1 MSEPL
6 VEAAEPEVEVPL
18 PRRKRRWRVLGV
30 LLAALLGGL
39 LYGWF
44 VREQLADTVIAGQME
59 DLGLPG
65 TWTVESVGPG
75 TQIISNIVIG
85 DPKRPDLTVGRA
97 VVKTTLHFGLP
108 TIDKVT
114 LEEARLYGTYTGGKL
129 TFGTLDSVIFAKR
142 DGQKGLPD
150 LNLALVDGRARIETD
165 WGVIG
170 AKAEGKG
177 NLKSGFAGTLAVA
190 GPQLA
195 LGGCKAE
202 RASAFGKVTT
212 ASGKARFDGPVR
224 LQSLRCGAQGL
235 ALGESTV
242 QIVTELNETFDAAK
256 GTYALNTGALGW
268 QGYRAG
274 KTAGKGDFA
283 YAAGDL
289 VASYALTGNAVDLG
303 GAGAGSL
310 TLEGTLRSEDKL
322 ARFNSEGTIRG
333 SNLKGGKALIEG
345 LAGLETSGEGTLL
358 VPLAKQLRAA
368 LTREERGS
376 TLRAEYVL
384 RQNGGITQLTLPFAE
399 LRGGTGARLLGLS
412 KVAVALGMR
421 GGPRFSGRF
430 VTGGAGLPQMDGVAT
445 RTGGGMTARFSLA
458 EYRAG
463 SSSVALPDLRVVQLP
478 GGQIGF
484 SGQALVSGALPG
496 GEVNGLEMPVQG
508 NWSQGGG
515 LAMWRQCTSLS
526 FNRLKI
532 GNLALANK
540 GLVLCPG
547 SQGAI
552 LRSDARGTRLAA
564 GTTGLNLSGTLGTTP
579 IRLKSGAVGFAYPGK
594 LVARAIDVAM
604 GPLAKPSTLKVALFS
619 GDLGKAVTGHFSG
632 TELKLFAV
640 PLDMSEIEGDL
651 RFADND
657 LDITGASLRVTDR
670 EKPAKF
676 EPLIARDGTLQLRST
691 TFTAQAM
698 LREPKSDRE
707 IVQANITHDLD
718 TGAGFAD
725 LKVPGVQFDGKLQPT
740 MLTYAAQ
747 GVIALAKG
755 TVTGTGRIDWDERKL
770 TSTGRFSTDGLDF
783 AAAFGPVTG
792 TRGTVVF
799 TDLLG
804 LVTAPDQRLTLATIN
819 PGIEVHEGEL
829 SFQLEPDR
837 VLVVNGAKWPFIDGT
852 LELMPTR
859 MVLGAAEV
867 RRFTMKV
874 TGANM
879 AKFVNQLEL
888 SNISASGIFDGTL
901 PLVFDEEGGRIEG
914 GLLISRPPGGNL
926 SYVGELT
933 YKDLS
938 AMGNYAF
945 QILRS
950 LDFNRMEIGLDGQID
965 GDILTTF
972 KIEGVRQG
980 PGSKRNFITKQLSKL
995 PVQFN
1000 INIRA
1005 PFYQLVT
1012 SFKSMYD
1019 DAYVRDPRS
1028 LGLIGSDGKKRDPNA
1043 PLPEPSQGPVPAAPP
1058 ASLPPVQP
1066 APQKNDDIQDS
1077 DSRTKP

>member
-1 MSEPL
+1 MSEPV
-6 VEAAEPEVEVPL
+6 VEAAEPEVEVP
-18 PRRKRRWRVLGV
+18 PQRRKKRWRVLGALIV
-30 LLAALLGGL
+30 LLLGGL

-44 VREQLADTVIAGQME
+44 VREQLADTVIAGQMQ

-85 DPKRPDLTVGRA
+85 DPKRPDLTVKRA
-97 VVKTTLHFGLP
+97 IVETTLRFGLP

-114 LEEARLYGTYTGGKL
+114 LEEARLYGSYRGGTL
-129 TFGTLDSVIFAKR
+129 SFGALDSVIFAKR

-150 LNLALVDGRARIETD
+150 LNLALVDGRARVETD

-170 AKAEGKG
+170 AKAEGSG

-195 LGGCKAE
+195 FGGCKAE

-212 ASGKARFDGPVR
+212 ASGRARFDGPMR
-224 LQSLRCGAQGL
+224 LQSLRCPGQTL
-235 ALGESTV
+235 ALGTSTV
-242 QIVTELNETFDAAK
+242 QLAVELNETFDAAK
-256 GTYALNTGALGW
+256 GTYALNTAALGW

-274 KTAGKGDFA
+274 KTEGKGDFA
-283 YAAGDL
+283 FAAGDI
-289 VASYALTGNAVDLG
+289 VASYSLTGSAVDLG
-303 GAGAGSL
+303 GAGAG
-310 TLEGTLRSEDKL
+310 TLVLDGTLRSEDQL
-322 ARFNSEGTIRG
+322 SRFNGEGTINGR
-333 SNLKGGKALIEG
+333 NLKGGKALIET

-358 VPLAKQLRAA
+358 APLAKQIRAA
-368 LTREERGS
+368 LAREERGS
-376 TLRAEYVL
+376 SLRADYTLR
-384 RQNGGITQLTLPFAE
+384 QTGGITQVTLPFAE

-430 VTGGAGLPQMDGVAT
+430 VTGGAGLPQMEGVAE
-445 RTGGGMTARFSLA
+445 RKGGGMTARFSLA

-463 SSSVALPDLRVVQLP
+463 SSSVALPDLRLEQLP
-478 GGQIGF
+478 SGQIGF
-484 SGQALVSGALPG
+484 AGRALVSGPLPG
-496 GEVNGLEMPVQG
+496 GEVRGLQMPVQG
-508 NWSQGGG
+508 NWSENGG
-515 LAMWRQCTSLS
+515 LAVWRQCTPVS
-526 FNRLKI
+526 FDRLKV
-532 GNLALANK
+532 GNLALAGR

-552 LRSDARGTRLAA
+552 LISDARGIRLAA
-564 GTTGLNLSGTLGTTP
+564 GTTGLNLAGTLGTTP
-579 IRLKSGAVGFAYPGK
+579 IRLRSGVVGFAYPGK
-594 LVARAIDVAM
+594 LVAKAIDVSI

-619 GDLGKAVTGHFSG
+619 GELGKAVTGRFSG

-640 PLDMSEIEGDL
+640 PLDMSEVEGDL
-651 RFADND
+651 RFANNE
-657 LDITGASLRVTDR
+657 LDITGASLKVTDR
-670 EKPAKF
+670 TKPAKF
-676 EPLIARDGTLQLRST
+676 EPMIARDGALQLRST
-691 TFTAQAM
+691 TFTAQAV

-707 IVQANITHDLD
+707 IVHTSIEHDLD
-718 TGAGFAD
+718 TGVGFAD
-725 LKVPGVQFDGKLQPT
+725 LKVPGILFDDKLQPT

-755 TVTGTGRIDWDERKL
+755 IVSGTGRIDWNERNL

-783 AAAFGPVTG
+783 AAAFGPVKG

-819 PGIEVHEGEL
+819 PGIEVHDGEL

-837 VLVVNGAKWPFIDGT
+837 VLAVNGAKWPFIDGT
-852 LELMPTR
+852 LELLPTR
-859 MVLGAAEV
+859 MVLGGAEV

-914 GLLISRPPGGNL
+914 GLLVSRPPGGNV

-945 QILRS
+945 QVLRS
-950 LDFNRMEIGLDGQID
+950 LDYVRMEIGLDGQID

-972 KIEGVRQG
+972 RIAGVRQG
-980 PGSKRNFITKQLSKL
+980 PGSKRNFITRQLGKL

-1005 PFYQLVT
+1005 PFYSLVT

-1019 DAYVRDPRS
+1019 PTYVRDPRS
-1028 LGLIGSDGKKRDPNA
+1028 LGLIDADGKPRD
-1043 PLPEPSQGPVPAAPP
+1043 PAAPMPEPNP
-1058 ASLPPVQP
+1058 APTPATPVTLPPAQP
-1066 APQKNDDIQDS
+1066 PQPKNDDIQDS
-1077 DSRTKP
+1077 DSRTTP

>member
-1 MSEPL
+1 MSEPV
-6 VEAAEPEVEVPL
+6 VEAAEPEVEVP
-18 PRRKRRWRVLGV
+18 PQRRKKRWRVLGV
-30 LLAALLGGL
+30 LIVLLLGGL

-44 VREQLADTVIAGQME
+44 VREQLADTVIAGQMQ

-85 DPKRPDLTVGRA
+85 DPKRPDLTVKRA
-97 VVKTTLHFGLP
+97 IVETTLRFGLP

-114 LEEARLYGTYTGGKL
+114 LEEARLYGSYRGGTL
-129 TFGTLDSVIFAKR
+129 SFGALDSVIFAKR

-150 LNLALVDGRARIETD
+150 LNLALVDGRARVETD

-170 AKAEGKG
+170 AKAEGSG

-195 LGGCKAE
+195 FGGCKAE

-212 ASGKARFDGPVR
+212 ASGRARFDGPMR
-224 LQSLRCGAQGL
+224 LQSLRCPGQTL
-235 ALGESTV
+235 ALGTSTV
-242 QIVTELNETFDAAK
+242 QLTVELNETFDAAK
-256 GTYALNTGALGW
+256 GTYALNTGAFGW

-274 KTAGKGDFA
+274 KTEGKGDFA
-283 YAAGDL
+283 FAAGDL
-289 VASYALTGNAVDLG
+289 VASYSLTGSAVDLG
-303 GAGAGSL
+303 GAGAG
-310 TLEGTLRSEDKL
+310 TLVLDGTLRSEDQL
-322 ARFNSEGTIRG
+322 SRFNGEGTINGR
-333 SNLKGGKALIEG
+333 NLKGGKALIET

-358 VPLAKQLRAA
+358 APLAKQIRAA
-368 LTREERGS
+368 LAREERGS
-376 TLRAEYVL
+376 SLRADYTLR
-384 RQNGGITQLTLPFAE
+384 QTGGITQVTLPFAE

-430 VTGGAGLPQMDGVAT
+430 VTGGAGLPQMEGVAE
-445 RTGGGMTARFSLA
+445 RKGGGMTARFSLA

-463 SSSVALPDLRVVQLP
+463 SSSVALPDLRLEQLP

-484 SGQALVSGALPG
+484 AGRALVSGPLPG
-496 GEVNGLEMPVQG
+496 GEVRGLQMPVQG
-508 NWSQGGG
+508 NWSENGG
-515 LAMWRQCTSLS
+515 LAVWRQCTPVS
-526 FNRLKI
+526 FDRLKV
-532 GNLALANK
+532 GNLALAGR

-552 LRSDARGTRLAA
+552 LISDARGTRLAA
-564 GTTGLNLSGTLGTTP
+564 GTTGLNLAGTLGTTP
-579 IRLKSGAVGFAYPGK
+579 IRLRSGAVGFAYPGK
-594 LVARAIDVAM
+594 LVAKAIDVSI

-619 GDLGKAVTGHFSG
+619 GELGKAVTGRFSG

-640 PLDMSEIEGDL
+640 PLDMSEVEGDL
-651 RFADND
+651 RFANNE

-670 EKPAKF
+670 TKPAKF
-676 EPLIARDGTLQLRST
+676 EPMIARDGALQLRST
-691 TFTAQAM
+691 TFTAQAV

-707 IVQANITHDLD
+707 IVHTSIEHDLD
-718 TGAGFAD
+718 TGMGFAD
-725 LKVPGVQFDGKLQPT
+725 LKVPGILFDDKLQPT

-755 TVTGTGRIDWDERKL
+755 IVTGTGRIDWNERNL

-783 AAAFGPVTG
+783 AAAFGPVKG

-819 PGIEVHEGEL
+819 PGIEVHDGEL

-837 VLVVNGAKWPFIDGT
+837 VLAVNGAKWPFIDGT
-852 LELMPTR
+852 LELLPTR
-859 MVLGAAEV
+859 MVLGGAEV

-914 GLLISRPPGGNL
+914 GLLVSRPPGGNV

-945 QILRS
+945 QVLRS
-950 LDFNRMEIGLDGQID
+950 LDYVRMEIGLDGQID

-972 KIEGVRQG
+972 RIAGVRQG
-980 PGSKRNFITKQLSKL
+980 PGSKRNFITRQLGKL

-1000 INIRA
+1000 INIKA
-1005 PFYQLVT
+1005 PFYSLVT

-1019 DAYVRDPRS
+1019 PTYVRDPRS
-1028 LGLIGSDGKKRDPNA
+1028 LGLIDADGKPRD
-1043 PLPEPSQGPVPAAPP
+1043 PAAPMPEPNP
-1058 ASLPPVQP
+1058 APTPTTPATLPPAQP
-1066 APQKNDDIQDS
+1066 PQPKNDDIQDS
-1077 DSRTKP
+1077 DSRTTP

>member
-1 MSEPL
+1 MSEPEA
-6 VEAAEPEVEVPL
+6 EAAEPEAEVPP
-18 PRRKRRWRVLGV
+18 PRRKKRWRVLGV
-30 LLAALLGGL
+30 LAALLLGGL
-39 LYGWF
+39 LYVWF
-44 VREQLADTVIAGQME
+44 AREELADTVIAGQME

-65 TWTVESVGPG
+65 TWQVESVGTG

-85 DPKRPDLTVGRA
+85 DPARPDLTIKRA
-97 VVKTTLHFGLP
+97 IVETTLHFGLP

-114 LEEARLYGTYTGGKL
+114 LEEARLYGTYKGGQLSFGKL
-129 TFGTLDSVIFAKR
+129 DSLIFAKR

-150 LNLALVDGRARIETD
+150 LDLALIDGRARVETD
-165 WGVIG
+165 WGLIG
-170 AKAEGKG
+170 AKAEGDG
-177 NLKSGFAGTLAVA
+177 NLKSGFVGALAVA
-190 GPQLA
+190 GPQMA
-195 LGGCKAE
+195 FAGCKAD

-212 ASGKARFDGPVR
+212 AVGKVRFDGPVR
-224 LQSLRCGAQGL
+224 LQSLRCPGQGL
-235 ALGESTV
+235 ALGTSTV
-242 QIVTELNETFDAAK
+242 QLGIELNETFDAAK

-274 KTAGKGDFA
+274 KTEGKGDFA
-283 YAAGDL
+283 FTGGEL
-289 VASYALTGNAVDLG
+289 VASYALTGSAVDLG
-303 GAGAGSL
+303 GAGAG
-310 TLEGTLRSEDKL
+310 TLVLDGTLRSEDQL
-322 ARFNSEGTIRG
+322 ARFNGEGSIKG
-333 SNLKGGKALIEG
+333 SNLKGGKALIDG
-345 LAGLETSGEGTLL
+345 LAALETSGEGTLL

-368 LTREERGS
+368 LAREERGS
-376 TLRAEYVL
+376 TLRADYVL
-384 RQNGGITQLTLPFAE
+384 RQTGAITQVTLPFAV

-430 VTGGAGLPQMDGVAT
+430 VTGGAGLPQMAGVAE
-445 RTGGGMTARFSLA
+445 RKGGGMTARFSLA

-463 SSSVALPDLRVVQLP
+463 SASVALPDLRLVQLP

-484 SGQALVSGALPG
+484 SGRALVSGPLPG
-496 GEVNGLEMPVQG
+496 GEVRGLDMPVQG
-508 NWSQGGG
+508 NWSERDG
-515 LAMWRQCTSLS
+515 LAMWRQCTPVS
-526 FNRLKI
+526 FDRLKV
-532 GNLALANK
+532 GNLALAER

-552 LRSDARGTRLAA
+552 LKSDGRGTRLAA
-564 GTTGLNLSGTLGTTP
+564 GTSGLNLSGTLGTTP

-594 LVARAIDVAM
+594 LVAKAIDVSM
-604 GPLAKPSTLKVALFS
+604 GPLDKPSTLKVALFT

-651 RFADND
+651 RFANND

-691 TFTAQAM
+691 TFTAQAV

-707 IVQANITHDLD
+707 IVHTSIAHDLD

-725 LKVPGVQFDGKLQPT
+725 LKVPGIVFDDKLQPT

-747 GVIALAKG
+747 GVIALAQG

-770 TSTGRFSTDGLDF
+770 TSTGQFSTDGLDF
-783 AAAFGPVTG
+783 AAAFGPVKG
-792 TRGTVVF
+792 TKGTVVF

-829 SFQLEPDR
+829 SFELKPDR
-837 VLVVNGAKWPFIDGT
+837 LLVVNWAKWPFIDGA
-852 LELMPTR
+852 LELLPTR

-888 SNISASGIFDGTL
+888 SNISATGIFDGTL

-914 GLLISRPPGGNL
+914 GLLVSRPPGGNV

-938 AMGNYAF
+938 TMGNFAF
-945 QILRS
+945 QTLRS
-950 LDFNRMEIGLDGQID
+950 LDFTRMEIGLNGQID

-972 KIEGVRQG
+972 RIAGVRQG
-980 PGSKRNFITKQLSKL
+980 QGTKRNFITRQLAKL

-1000 INIRA
+1000 INIKA

-1028 LGLIGSDGKKRDPNA
+1028 LGLIDAEGKRRDPNA
-1043 PLPEPSQGPVPAAPP
+1043 PMPDPNPAPTP
-1058 ASLPPVQP
+1058 ASLPP
-1066 APQKNDDIQDS
+1066 APVAPPKNDDIQDS
-1077 DSRTKP
+1077 DSRTTP